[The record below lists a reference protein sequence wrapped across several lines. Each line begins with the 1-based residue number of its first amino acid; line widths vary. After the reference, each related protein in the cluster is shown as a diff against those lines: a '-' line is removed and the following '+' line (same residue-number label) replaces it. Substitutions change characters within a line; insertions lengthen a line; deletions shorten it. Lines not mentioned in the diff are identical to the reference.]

1 MILNFDESGNLG
13 TGGRYFI
20 IAAICV
26 KDNIAPLRNV
36 MKKAVLKTKQ
46 TFLSYANLN
55 EIKASHSTSIIK
67 DYFLNKIASKD
78 IEIKYIVADKLHVKE
93 ALLQDE
99 NLLYNYMLQILISPI
114 AEIRGTQFLSIN
126 LDQRSIKVNSLN
138 TFAEYIKLEL
148 NFKKELDINI
158 DVKYYESQNNYA
170 IQAADFVANAIY
182 AKYEKNEDYF
192 YNIIKHKITSIE
204 HFPRRFFGTDK
215 VVSFNAR

>member
-26 KDNIAPLRNV
+26 KDNISPLKNV
-36 MKKAVLKTKQ
+36 IKKAVLKTKE
-46 TFLSYANLN
+46 TFPNYSDVN
-55 EIKASHSTSIIK
+55 EIKASHSTQIIK
-67 DYFLNKIASKD
+67 DYFLNKIVSKD
-78 IEIKYIVADKLHVKE
+78 IEIKYIVADKLHVKK

-114 AEIRGTQFLSIN
+114 AQNKSTKDLFIN

-138 TFAEYIKLEL
+138 SFSEYIKLEL
-148 NFKKELDINI
+148 IYKKDLNINI
-158 DVKYYESQNNYA
+158 DVKYYESQNSYA

-182 AKYEKNEDYF
+182 SKYEKNEDYF
-192 YNIIKHKITSIE
+192 YNIIKPKITNIE
-204 HFPRRFFGTDK
+204 LFPRGSFGTDK
-215 VVSFNAR
+215 VVHFNAR